1 MRRGS
6 AVGGVGSGVGLG
18 WRCGKANRA
27 PSRLAGALS
36 LWIGF
41 GLSLRGT
48 RLSRP
53 VFDPLGRC
61 RRPACGRWI
70 RGRVLCLRGAAPRM
84 RLGSGLPV
92 GCVTRPRASDPG
104 VCSGLARQPAG
115 EPYLR
120 RSVDIAHQ
128 APLRHRQKTL
138 SIKPASETDCPAPG
152 EPRPGL
158 GPHSGQLPALEP
170 APAPRSMRSA
180 GPSRGWWPAPAPN
193 GRPRRR
199 GLQAVRT
206 VSRQTIVGPD
216 AAPHPGIDERR
227 VDADSHP
234 FVHSVLHAAFPM
246 AGGHLEREGRSPHS
260 AAGGG

>member
-1 MRRGS
+1 MRGDAPRSGAQRPPFGNPPDS
-6 AVGGVGSGVGLG
+6 ARFGVLVRDEGVRCGWGLGCHVRAVICRVAVGRGVGLG
-18 WRCGKANRA
+18 RWFGERRGKANRA

-92 GCVTRPRASDPG
+92 GWVTRPRASDPG
-104 VCSGLARQPAG
+104 VCSGSARQPAG

-180 GPSRGWWPAPAPN
+180 GPSRGW
-193 GRPRRR
+193 
-199 GLQAVRT
+199 
-206 VSRQTIVGPD
+206 
-216 AAPHPGIDERR
+216 
-227 VDADSHP
+227 
-234 FVHSVLHAAFPM
+234 
-246 AGGHLEREGRSPHS
+246 
-260 AAGGG
+260 

>member
-1 MRRGS
+1 MCCVARRSRALRPHRPRG
-6 AVGGVGSGVGLG
+6 GSGWIAAGGGRGPPELRPVRPAVRAGPDRGQAVRCPTACCGSGAPGL
-18 WRCGKANRA
+18 RKANRA

-92 GCVTRPRASDPG
+92 GWVTRPRASDPG
-104 VCSGLARQPAG
+104 VCSGSARQPAG

-128 APLRHRQKTL
+128 APLRVRQETL

-180 GPSRGWWPAPAPN
+180 GPSRGW
-193 GRPRRR
+193 
-199 GLQAVRT
+199 
-206 VSRQTIVGPD
+206 
-216 AAPHPGIDERR
+216 
-227 VDADSHP
+227 
-234 FVHSVLHAAFPM
+234 
-246 AGGHLEREGRSPHS
+246 
-260 AAGGG
+260 

>member
-1 MRRGS
+1 M
-6 AVGGVGSGVGLG
+6 
-18 WRCGKANRA
+18 
-27 PSRLAGALS
+27 
-36 LWIGF
+36 WIGF

-48 RLSRP
+48 RLTRP
-53 VFDPLGRC
+53 LADPLGRC

-84 RLGSGLPV
+84 RLGPGLPG

-104 VCSGLARQPAG
+104 VCSGSARQPAG

-128 APLRHRQKTL
+128 APLRVRQKTL
-138 SIKPASETDCPAPG
+138 SIKPASETDCPAP
-152 EPRPGL
+152 EELRPGL

-170 APAPRSMRSA
+170 LTDPRSMRSA
-180 GPSRGWWPAPAPN
+180 GPSRGWSSAPAPN

-206 VSRQTIVGPD
+206 VSRQTIVGLV

-227 VDADSHP
+227 VDAGSHP
-234 FVHSVLHAAFPM
+234 FVHSVLHAAFPL
-246 AGGHLEREGRSPHS
+246 AGGHLERGSLAPQCSGR
-260 AAGGG
+260 GVRCLG